1 MSQSNFDILLSR
13 FKEIF
18 PDQQKDKVDKIG
30 EYVKNYINDNGF
42 VVKYLNSCSTGFA
55 GVRTR
60 DQIIICAPNN
70 ILHFGDFIYT
80 IFHEIRHEEQM
91 SKLKISNPLT
101 DFDLDDFETLY
112 EKYWE
117 LELDADSFA
126 KKKIASLIIDLKIP
140 IEIAK
145 KEFRLS
151 EYISSYPNMGH
162 MIKHHLKSLIRDI
175 KDMKNRGIE
184 YEDIQDH
191 PIVKRH
197 IDKLE
202 SFL

>member
-1 MSQSNFDILLSR
+1 MSNFDKLLVQ
-13 FKEIF
+13 FKETF
-18 PDQQKDKVDKIG
+18 PESEKDKVDKIG
-30 EYVKNYINDNGF
+30 EYVKKYIIYNNF
-42 VVKYLNSCSTGFA
+42 TIKYLNSCTTGFA

-60 DQIIICAPNN
+60 DQIIICAPNSS
-70 ILHFGDFIYT
+70 LHFGDFIYT

-91 SKLKISNPLT
+91 SKLMIPNPLT

-126 KKKIASLIIDLKIP
+126 KKKIASIIIDLKIP
-140 IEIAK
+140 IEVAK
-145 KEFRLS
+145 KEFGLS
-151 EYISSYPNMGH
+151 PYIASYPNMSL
-162 MIKHHLKSLIRDI
+162 MIKHSLRSLITDI
-175 KDMKNRGIE
+175 KDMKSKGIK